1 MLIVKIV
8 HTRINKTSLYL
19 DEVSYLLKS
28 LHFYVSLSINTS
40 RIFLVGYQVEQD
52 SDAITNQHISNQ
64 ELNGYQNRV
73 KKESGYDMEQ
83 Q

>member
-19 DEVSYLLKS
+19 DEVNYLLKS
-28 LHFYVSLSINTS
+28 LHFYVSPSINTL
-40 RIFLVGYQVEQD
+40 RIVLIGYQVKQD

-64 ELNGYQNRV
+64 EHNYEYEIRDN
-73 KKESGYDMEQ
+73 E
-83 Q
+83 